1 MGLKEVTEK
10 AVLQLLLLHPHGGND
25 RFFLVA
31 TSLLASEDSSEVT
44 VDWTALGSADGS
56 QISRGNVSTNLVFH
70 IGFLICIFHLCNS
83 YVCEIF
89 PISVRQF
96 VHHPPPLRS
105 PPRVDFSYLDSSP
118 PSIVT

>member
-56 QISRGNVSTNLVFH
+56 QISRGNVSTNL
-70 IGFLICIFHLCNS
+70 FLFLYRIFNLYFPSLQLLHL
-83 YVCEIF
+83 
-89 PISVRQF
+89 
-96 VHHPPPLRS
+96 
-105 PPRVDFSYLDSSP
+105 
-118 PSIVT
+118 